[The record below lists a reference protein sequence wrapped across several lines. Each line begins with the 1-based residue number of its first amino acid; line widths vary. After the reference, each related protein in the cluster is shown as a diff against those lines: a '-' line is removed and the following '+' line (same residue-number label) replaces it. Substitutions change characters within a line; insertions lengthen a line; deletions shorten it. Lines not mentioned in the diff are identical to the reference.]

1 MQLTLGEPLRDR
13 AKEGKA
19 RVVKK
24 MEGKGLGDKGKG
36 RKEKTQESRKE
47 GTNVS

>member
-19 RVVKK
+19 RVAKNG
-24 MEGKGLGDKGKG
+24 GKGLGDKGKG

-47 GTNVS
+47 GTNV